1 MTHNRL
7 RCVMNESEAVGGGMK
22 QITIRGLSGKVERIV
37 RKQAR
42 EKGLSLNK
50 TLVSLLEKSV
60 GVTPGDVKGAGLH
73 HDLDDLSGVWTR
85 EDAAAFDRFL
95 QSQR

>member
-1 MTHNRL
+1 
-7 RCVMNESEAVGGGMK
+7 MK
-22 QITIRGLSGKVERIV
+22 QITIRGISGKVERIV

-50 TLVSLLEKSV
+50 TLVSLLEQSV
-60 GVTPGDVKGAGLH
+60 GVTPGDVKGVGLH

-85 EDAAAFDRFL
+85 EDAAAFDRSL
-95 QSQR
+95 QSQRSVDEELWKRTG

>member
-1 MTHNRL
+1 
-7 RCVMNESEAVGGGMK
+7 MK
-22 QITIRGLSGKVERIV
+22 QITIRGISGKVERIV

-60 GVTPGDVKGAGLH
+60 GVTPGDVKGVGLH
-73 HDLDDLSGVWTR
+73 HDLDELSGVWAH
-85 EDAAAFDRFL
+85 EDAAAFDRSL
-95 QSQR
+95 QSQRSVDEELWKRTG